1 MSILAGIMISIAC
14 ATYLSVGE
22 VAGALLFA
30 TGLLGILFYQMKLFT
45 GKAGLLV
52 DGGITLADLGIIW
65 VGNFIGAG
73 IGSLM
78 LLGIR
83 GAELAP
89 AARTIIENRMMA
101 GDLENAIAG
110 VICGIL
116 MYIATAN
123 WEKEKNIFLPIMCVA
138 TFILIGGNHCVAD
151 MGYFWLADNGLTGI
165 GNVLSVSLG
174 NLIGCNLIPGVKK
187 YIISKLR

>member
-1 MSILAGIMISIAC
+1 MKKLFYLLLTMLLLATSLLAGCGNNTRESAKKDGQLHIVTS
-14 ATYLSVGE
+14 
-22 VAGALLFA
+22 
-30 TGLLGILFYQMKLFT
+30 FY
-45 GKAGLLV
+45 
-52 DGGITLADLGIIW
+52 
-65 VGNFIGAG
+65 
-73 IGSLM
+73 
-78 LLGIR
+78 
-83 GAELAP
+83 P
-89 AARTIIENRMMA
+89 
-101 GDLENAIAG
+101 
-110 VICGIL
+110 

-187 YIISKLR
+187 CIIS

>member
-14 ATYLSVGE
+14 AAYLSAGG
-22 VAGALLFA
+22 VAGALFFT

-65 VGNFIGAG
+65 LGNFIGAG

-78 LLGIR
+78 LLGMR
-83 GAELAP
+83 GAELTP
-89 AARTIIENRMMA
+89 AARSIIENRIMA
-101 GDLENAIAG
+101 GDLENVVAG
-110 VICGIL
+110 IICGIL

-123 WEKEKNIFLPIMCVA
+123 WEKEKNVFLPIM
-138 TFILIGGNHCVAD
+138 CVAD

-165 GNVLSVSLG
+165 GNVSSVSLG

-187 YIISKLR
+187 CIIS

>member
-14 ATYLSVGE
+14 VVYLS
-22 VAGALLFA
+22 AGALLFA

-52 DGGITLADLGIIW
+52 DGGITLADLGTIW
-65 VGNFIGAG
+65 LGNFIGTG
-73 IGSLM
+73 IGSFM
-78 LLGIR
+78 LLGMSD
-83 GAELAP
+83 AELAP
-89 AARTIIENRMMA
+89 AARSIIESRMAA
-101 GDLENAIAG
+101 GDLENVVAG

-123 WEKEKNIFLPIMCVA
+123 WGKEKNVFLPIMCVA
-138 TFILIGGNHCVAD
+138 TFILVGGNYCV
-151 MGYFWLADNGLTGI
+151 ADNGLTGI

-174 NLIGCNLIPGVKK
+174 NLIGCNLIPGVKRC
-187 YIISKLR
+187 IAS

>member
-14 ATYLSVGE
+14 TAYLSVGG

-30 TGLLGILFYQMKLFT
+30 TGLLGILFCQMKLFT

-65 VGNFIGAG
+65 LGNFIGTG

-78 LLGIR
+78 LLVLGMR

-89 AARTIIENRMMA
+89 AARSIIENRMAA
-101 GDLENAIAG
+101 GDLENVVAG
-110 VICGIL
+110 IICGIL

-123 WEKEKNIFLPIMCVA
+123 WEKEKNVFLPIMCVA
-138 TFILIGGNHCVAD
+138 AFILIGGNHCVAD

-174 NLIGCNLIPGVKK
+174 NLIGCNLIPGIKRC
-187 YIISKLR
+187 IIS

>member
-14 ATYLSVGE
+14 AAYLSVGGI
-22 VAGALLFA
+22 VGALLFA

-45 GKAGLLV
+45 GKAGLFV

-65 VGNFIGAG
+65 FGNFIGAG

-78 LLGIR
+78 LLSMR
-83 GAELAP
+83 GAELTP
-89 AARTIIENRMMA
+89 AARAIIENRMMA
-101 GDLENAIAG
+101 GDLENVIAG
-110 VICGIL
+110 IICGIL

-123 WEKEKNIFLPIMCVA
+123 WEKEKNVFLPIMCVA

-174 NLIGCNLIPGVKK
+174 NLIGCNLIPGVKR
-187 YIISKLR
+187 YITS

>member
-14 ATYLSVGE
+14 AVYLSVGG

-78 LLGIR
+78 LLGMR
-83 GAELAP
+83 GAELTP
-89 AARTIIENRMMA
+89 AARAIIENRMMS
-101 GDLENAIAG
+101 GDLENVIAG
-110 VICGIL
+110 IICGIL

-123 WEKEKNIFLPIMCVA
+123 WEKEKNVFLPIMCVA

-174 NLIGCNLIPGVKK
+174 NLIGCNLIPGIKK
-187 YIISKLR
+187 FIIS

>member
-1 MSILAGIMISIAC
+1 MSILAGIIISIAC
-14 ATYLSVGE
+14 AIYLSVGG

-52 DGGITLADLGIIW
+52 DGEITLADLGTIW
-65 VGNFIGAG
+65 LGNFIGTG
-73 IGSLM
+73 IGSFM
-78 LLGIR
+78 LLGVR
-83 GAELAP
+83 GAELTP
-89 AARTIIENRMMA
+89 AARSIIENRMAA
-101 GDLENAIAG
+101 GDLENVIAG

-116 MYIATAN
+116 MYIATTN
-123 WEKEKNIFLPIMCVA
+123 WEKEKNVFLPIMCVA
-138 TFILIGGNHCVAD
+138 TFILVGGNHCVAD

-174 NLIGCNLIPGVKK
+174 NLIGCNLIPGVKRC
-187 YIISKLR
+187 ITS

>member
-14 ATYLSVGE
+14 TAYLSVGG

-78 LLGIR
+78 LLGMR
-83 GAELAP
+83 GAELTP
-89 AARTIIENRMMA
+89 AARSIIENRMAA

-110 VICGIL
+110 IICGIL
-116 MYIATAN
+116 MYIATTAN
-123 WEKEKNIFLPIMCVA
+123 WEKEKNVFLPIMCVA

-187 YIISKLR
+187 CIIS

>member
-14 ATYLSVGE
+14 AVYLSVGG

-45 GKAGLLV
+45 GKAGLL
-52 DGGITLADLGIIW
+52 ADLGIIW
-65 VGNFIGAG
+65 LGNFIGTG

-78 LLGIR
+78 LLGMR

-89 AARTIIENRMMA
+89 AARSIIENRMAA
-101 GDLENAIAG
+101 GDLENVIAG
-110 VICGIL
+110 IICGIL

-123 WEKEKNIFLPIMCVA
+123 WKKEKNVFLPIM
-138 TFILIGGNHCVAD
+138 CVAD
-151 MGYFWLADNGLTGI
+151 MGYFWLTDNGLTGI
-165 GNVLSVSLG
+165 GNVLG

-187 YIISKLR
+187 CIIS

>member
-14 ATYLSVGE
+14 AAYLSVGG
-22 VAGALLFA
+22 VVGALLFA

-52 DGGITLADLGIIW
+52 EGKITLTDLGIIW
-65 VGNFIGAG
+65 LGNFIGTG
-73 IGSLM
+73 IGSFM
-78 LLGIR
+78 FLGMR
-83 GAELAP
+83 GTELAP
-89 AARTIIENRMMA
+89 TARSIIESRIA
-101 GDLENAIAG
+101 SGDLKNIIAG

-123 WEKEKNIFLPIMCVA
+123 WEKEKNVFLPIMCVA
-138 TFILIGGNHCVAD
+138 TFILVGGNHCVAD

-165 GNVLSVSLG
+165 GNVLCVSLG
-174 NLIGCNLIPGVKK
+174 NLIGCNLIPGVKRC
-187 YIISKLR
+187 ITFN

>member
-14 ATYLSVGE
+14 AAYLSVGG

-30 TGLLGILFYQMKLFT
+30 AGLLGILFYQMELFT

-65 VGNFIGAG
+65 FGNFIGTG

-78 LLGIR
+78 LLGMR

-89 AARTIIENRMMA
+89 AARSII
-101 GDLENAIAG
+101 
-110 VICGIL
+110 
-116 MYIATAN
+116 
-123 WEKEKNIFLPIMCVA
+123 
-138 TFILIGGNHCVAD
+138 
-151 MGYFWLADNGLTGI
+151 
-165 GNVLSVSLG
+165 
-174 NLIGCNLIPGVKK
+174 
-187 YIISKLR
+187 

>member
-1 MSILAGIMISIAC
+1 
-14 ATYLSVGE
+14 
-22 VAGALLFA
+22 
-30 TGLLGILFYQMKLFT
+30 
-45 GKAGLLV
+45 
-52 DGGITLADLGIIW
+52 
-65 VGNFIGAG
+65 
-73 IGSLM
+73 M

-89 AARTIIENRMMA
+89 AARSIIENRMTA
-101 GDLENAIAG
+101 GDLENVIAG
-110 VICGIL
+110 VICGLL

-123 WEKEKNIFLPIMCVA
+123 WEKEKNVFLPIMCVA

-174 NLIGCNLIPGVKK
+174 NLIGCNLIPGVKR
-187 YIISKLR
+187 YITS